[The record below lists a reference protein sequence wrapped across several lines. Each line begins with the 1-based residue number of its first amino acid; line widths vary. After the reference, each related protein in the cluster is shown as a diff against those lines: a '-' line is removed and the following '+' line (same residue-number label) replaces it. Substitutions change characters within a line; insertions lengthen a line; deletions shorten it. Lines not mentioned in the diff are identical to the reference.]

1 MNHLLREK
9 APISDAAWAQIDDEA
24 TSSLKEFLAARRIVD
39 VTGPKGWAHS
49 VRADRS
55 RRRRRGHRRTS
66 RSTHASARCSRWSN
80 CARPSSCCAS
90 ELDAI
95 DRGACDADLDPVRF
109 AAKRAA
115 MAEDRA
121 VIHGF
126 AAGAITGITEASPHE
141 PVIIGS
147 DYDSYPSY
155 VAAATSRLKLAG
167 VAGPYALAIGPRCYT
182 GVLEQSEMGGYPV
195 LEHLK
200 LILGGG
206 PVVFAP
212 GVDGALVISQ
222 RGGDVDLVLGQDFS
236 IGYLDHSSEAVE
248 LYLEESLAVKI
259 AGAEAAVQLA
269 YAD

>member
-1 MNHLLREK
+1 MNHLMREK
-9 APISDAAWAQIDDEA
+9 APISDAAWAEIDEEA
-24 TSSLKEFLAARRIVD
+24 TGSLKEFLAARRLVD
-39 VTGPKGWAHS
+39 VVGPKGW
-49 VRADRS
+49 
-55 RRRRRGHRRTS
+55 
-66 RSTHASARCSRWSN
+66 THAAEPTGRVDPAGTIDDLDVVARVRTVQPLVELRTPFVLQR
-80 CARPSSCCAS
+80 A

-121 VIHGF
+121 VIHGL
-126 AAGAITGITEASPHE
+126 AAGSITGITEASPHE
-141 PVIIGS
+141 PVTIS
-147 DYDSYPSY
+147 TDYDNYPSY

-222 RGGDVDLVLGQDFS
+222 RGGDVELVLGQDFS
-236 IGYLDHSSEAVE
+236 IGYLDHSVDAVE
-248 LYLEESLAVKI
+248 LYIEESIAVKI

>member
-9 APISDAAWAQIDDEA
+9 APISDAAWSEITDEA

-49 VRADRS
+49 AEPTGRVAPAGEIDDLDVVAHVRTVQPLVELRTPFVL
-55 RRRRRGHRRTS
+55 RR
-66 RSTHASARCSRWSN
+66 A
-80 CARPSSCCAS
+80 

-121 VIHGF
+121 VIHGL
-126 AAGAITGITEASPHE
+126 ATGAVTGITEASPHE
-141 PVIIGS
+141 PVMIGS
-147 DYDSYPSY
+147 DYDLYPSY

-222 RGGDVDLVLGQDFS
+222 RGGDVELVLGQDFS
-236 IGYLDHSSEAVE
+236 IGYLDHSRDDVE
-248 LYLEESLAVKI
+248 LYLEESIAVKI
-259 AGAEAAVQLA
+259 AGAEAAVQLR
-269 YAD
+269 YED